1 MPYTVKR
8 MSDSVK
14 YRSSGFLAKLS
25 YFVGKEEERKKSQE
39 ITFKKFNLDRQLGL
53 SKLNRILES
62 EFGKSYSEKN
72 GMWSEHL
79 LFFAALSLNPI
90 KIDRILEIGTHKG
103 ETTRILHL
111 LFPLSKITTMDLPP
125 ALAKELDIYSYGE
138 SNEIIEARKQ
148 NIGGIN
154 EIYEVQRDSCNLTI
168 EENKYDLIWLDGAH
182 GHPVCCVDIT
192 NAVRLIEHE
201 GFIVCDDV
209 YTTLRNSDSFYDSKA
224 TLQVLEAFKKSHL
237 IDFSLINKRLSAR
250 SNIYKSQSKKIAV
263 VQRFVV

>member
-1 MPYTVKR
+1 MPYTLKR

-39 ITFKKFNLDRQLGL
+39 ITFKKFSLDRQLGL

-192 NAVRLIEHE
+192 NAIRLIEHK

-209 YTTLRNSDSFYDSKA
+209 YTTLRNSDSFYDSTA